1 MRRAHTLA
9 ELVVILVIVGIIC
22 AIAVP
27 RILRD
32 SDRARVRGAVREVV
46 NALSAARSAAV
57 ARGRHVG
64 VRFDPATST
73 VLVTAG
79 GETILV
85 RDLDAV
91 HGVTITSNRD
101 SLAYAPT
108 GLGYGAANQTVVLER
123 GSAVDTV
130 VISRLGR
137 VR

>member
-22 AIAVP
+22 AIAFP
-27 RILRD
+27 RLLRD
-32 SDRARVRGAVREVV
+32 TDRARVRGATREVV
-46 NALSAARSAAV
+46 NALAAARAAAV

-64 VRFDPATST
+64 IRFDPARST
-73 VLVTAG
+73 VLVTS
-79 GETILV
+79 GEDTILR
-85 RDLDAV
+85 RDLEAI

-108 GLGYGAANQTVVLER
+108 GLGYGAANQTVVLRR
-123 GSAVDTV
+123 GDAVDTV